1 MQLKRVLEIGL
12 FFYAKVRRYACMMQ
26 RRAMLSMNCDKT
38 DMKKIFSW
46 ENDDDKISLD
56 WRLSICVE
64 LLDTMEI
71 RKLHRSC

>member
-1 MQLKRVLEIGL
+1 MQWKRVLEIGL
-12 FFYAKVRRYACMMQ
+12 FFYAAERNYACMIQ
-26 RRAMLSMNCDKT
+26 KGTMLSMNCDKT
-38 DMKKIFSW
+38 GMKKIFSW

-71 RKLHRSC
+71 WKLHRSC